1 MTTKVEVAKFL
12 SVFGFDIDT
21 AQLEK
26 FESITRGIRLST
38 VKLARDLRATN
49 KQLTDVSNKMK
60 SVNGKL
66 DSVGGKRGANSLAS
80 SYAGLSRNVNVSQSA
95 MTRLSTTLTSLDP
108 KLATLDDKVKKLT
121 NSWAAY
127 ADKVKEANGRLK
139 ETKELRNQPAA
150 PRSGGGL
157 AYGLAAGAAAS
168 RASKGSGGGAAAGL
182 LGGAVGRFAGN
193 FAPSAALAGGAV
205 SAGYAAKEVIQV
217 GREYRKMRQVL
228 LASSDSQ
235 AEFNRNLDY
244 AEKVTN
250 RLGTN
255 IIEFGSAYAK
265 TLQAAK
271 GKLTLDQT
279 EKLFEQF
286 SELMVVLGSSD
297 DDQKGIFRAMSQ
309 MFSKGK
315 IQMEEVNQMAERNVP
330 ALAML
335 TRAYKEL
342 GMTQDEFEKAQ
353 REGKLDPTKFL
364 PLFGKYAS
372 EFARNNNALNK
383 ALESSVTQQGIF
395 MNQMRKLA
403 DQIMEAG
410 LDKLLGDMFK
420 GLTNLGTA
428 LTPLVMWLVKATLGF
443 IEFTKAMVD
452 WSKEHP
458 IIAGML
464 AALIGGFFGLGKMM
478 RAGIPIAGAL
488 FSALITGLAG
498 LKIALVRT
506 GILAIFV
513 AIGEVL
519 AALYEHMNG
528 ENNWLSV
535 MINGLTIFGYKIQ
548 NVYENFLTL
557 LTAIRQGLSDSF
569 IGQFFSKMLNFDF
582 SNAFNGPSS
591 PLQPQRPAPQ
601 GSTLAQQNQ
610 AAQQLMQNK
619 GNYANQ
625 IPAPS
630 KPPIFGGFNAQYTL
644 KIENGKQVFTTTQ
657 GQKINVGGLQ
667 K

>member
-1 MTTKVEVAKFL
+1 M
-12 SVFGFDIDT
+12 
-21 AQLEK
+21 
-26 FESITRGIRLST
+26 
-38 VKLARDLRATN
+38 
-49 KQLTDVSNKMK
+49 
-60 SVNGKL
+60 
-66 DSVGGKRGANSLAS
+66 
-80 SYAGLSRNVNVSQSA
+80 
-95 MTRLSTTLTSLDP
+95 
-108 KLATLDDKVKKLT
+108 
-121 NSWAAY
+121 
-127 ADKVKEANGRLK
+127 
-139 ETKELRNQPAA
+139 
-150 PRSGGGL
+150 
-157 AYGLAAGAAAS
+157 
-168 RASKGSGGGAAAGL
+168 
-182 LGGAVGRFAGN
+182 VGRFAGN

-205 SAGYAAKEVIQV
+205 TAGYAAKELIQV

-255 IIEFGSAYAK
+255 VIEFGSAYAK

-342 GMTQDEFEKAQ
+342 GMTQEEFEKAQ

-372 EFARNNNALNK
+372 EFARNNDALNK

-410 LDKLLGDMFK
+410 LDKLLGQMFQ
-420 GLTNLGTA
+420 GLTKLGTA
-428 LTPLVMWLVKATLGF
+428 LTPLVMWLVKVTLGF
-443 IEFTKAMVD
+443 VEFTKAMID

-464 AALIGGFFGLGKMM
+464 LGLIGGFIGLGRAL
-478 RAGIPIAGAL
+478 RAGVPLALAL
-488 FSALITGLAG
+488 FSVLIRGLAG
-498 LKIALVRT
+498 LKVALIRT

-535 MINGLTIFGYKIQ
+535 TIAYLSLFGENLK
-548 NVYENFLTL
+548 NVYENFMTL
-557 LTAIRQGLSDSF
+557 MAAIRRGIGDSL
-569 IGQFFSKMLNFDF
+569 IGEFFSKLFSFDF
-582 SNAFNGPSS
+582 STAFNGPNSGQNGGS
-591 PLQPQRPAPQ
+591 PQISPV

-610 AAQQLMQNK
+610 AAENLRNNTAPYQKSL
-619 GNYANQ
+619 
-625 IPAPS
+625 PAPS
-630 KPPIFGGFNAQYTL
+630 KPAFYGSFDAKYTL
-644 KIENGKQVFTTTQ
+644 DVKSGNQIFSQTKSQT
-657 GQKINVGGLQ
+657 INLGGLQ

>member
-12 SVFGFDIDT
+12 SVFGFEIDT

-26 FESITRGIRLST
+26 FDALTRGVRAST

-49 KQLTDVSNKMK
+49 TQLTQVSSKLK
-60 SVNGKL
+60 SVNNGL
-66 DSVGGKRGANSLAS
+66 NSVNSRKGTNSLAGG
-80 SYAGLSRNVNVSQSA
+80 YASLSRNVNVAQ
-95 MTRLSTTLTSLDP
+95 TSLVRMNTTVSNIEP
-108 KLATLDDKVKKLT
+108 KLTQQAVTVANLAR
-121 NSWAAY
+121 SWGHY
-127 ADKVKEANGRLK
+127 SREVRRAN
-139 ETKELRNQPAA
+139 EDLRNRPTHVTPVRPSRAGFA
-150 PRSGGGL
+150 TG
-157 AYGLAAGAAAS
+157 AVAGAATS
-168 RASKGSGGGAAAGL
+168 GGRGGGAGAGL
-182 LGGAVGRFAGN
+182 LGGMVGRFAGN

-205 SAGYAAKEVIQV
+205 TAGYAAKELIQV

-255 IIEFGSAYAK
+255 VIEFGSAYAK

-372 EFARNNNALNK
+372 EFARNNDALNK
-383 ALESSVTQQGIF
+383 ALQSSVTQQGIF

-410 LDKLLGDMFK
+410 LDKLLGQMFQ
-420 GLTNLGTA
+420 GLTKLGTA
-428 LTPLVMWLVKATLGF
+428 LTPLVMWLVKVTLGF
-443 IEFTKAMVD
+443 VEFTKAMID

-464 AALIGGFFGLGKMM
+464 LGLIGGFIGLGKAM
-478 RAGIPIAGAL
+478 RAGVPLALAL
-488 FSALITGLAG
+488 FGVLIKGLAG
-498 LKIALVRT
+498 LKVALIRT

-513 AIGEVL
+513 AVGEVL

-535 MINGLTIFGYKIQ
+535 TIAYLSLFGENLK
-548 NVYENFLTL
+548 NVYENFMTL
-557 LTAIRQGLSDSF
+557 MAAIRRGIGDSL
-569 IGQFFSKMLNFDF
+569 IGEFFSKLFNFDF
-582 SNAFNGPSS
+582 STAFNGPNSGQNAGRPQLS
-591 PLQPQRPAPQ
+591 PV

-610 AAQQLMQNK
+610 AAENLRNNTAPYQKSLPAPAK
-619 GNYANQ
+619 PAFYGSFDAKYTLDVKSGNQ
-625 IPAPS
+625 IFSQS
-630 KPPIFGGFNAQYTL
+630 K
-644 KIENGKQVFTTTQ
+644 TQ
-657 GQKINVGGLQ
+657 TINLGGLQ

>member
-12 SVFGFDIDT
+12 SVFGFEIDT

-26 FESITRGIRLST
+26 FETLTRGVRAST

-49 KQLTDVSNKMK
+49 TQLTAVSTKLK
-60 SVNGKL
+60 SVNTSL
-66 DSVGGKRGANSLAS
+66 NSVGSRKGASSLAGG
-80 SYAGLSRNVNVSQSA
+80 YASLSRNVNVAQTSLVRA
-95 MTRLSTTLTSLDP
+95 STTLSNIEP
-108 KLATLDDKVKKLT
+108 KLSQQAITVANLARSWGHYSREVRRANEDLKNRPTNVTPVRPSRASFATGAMAG
-121 NSWAAY
+121 AAT
-127 ADKVKEANGRLK
+127 GG
-139 ETKELRNQPAA
+139 
-150 PRSGGGL
+150 RSGGG
-157 AYGLAAGAAAS
+157 AG
-168 RASKGSGGGAAAGL
+168 AGL
-182 LGGAVGRFAGN
+182 LGGIAGRFAGN

-205 SAGYAAKEVIQV
+205 TAGYAAKEVIMV

-228 LASSDSQ
+228 LASSESQ

-255 IIEFGSAYAK
+255 VIEFGTAYAK

-271 GKLTLDQT
+271 GKLDLSQT

-342 GMTQDEFEKAQ
+342 GMTQAEFEKAQ

-372 EFARNNNALNK
+372 EFARNNDALNK
-383 ALESSVTQQGIF
+383 ALQSSVTQQGIF

-410 LDKLLGDMFK
+410 LDKLLGEMFK
-420 GLTNLGTA
+420 GLTSLGTA

-443 IEFTKAMVD
+443 VAFTKAMVD

-458 IIAGML
+458 VIAGML
-464 AALIGGFFGLGKMM
+464 LGLAGGFFGLGRAL
-478 RAGIPIAGAL
+478 RAGTPLALAL
-488 FSALITGLAG
+488 FSVLIKGLAG
-498 LKIALVRT
+498 LKIALIRT

-535 MINGLTIFGYKIQ
+535 TINYLTIFGQKIE

-557 LTAIRQGLSDSF
+557 MTAIRKGIGDSV
-569 IGQFFSKMLNFDF
+569 IGEFFSKLFNFDF
-582 SNAFNGPSS
+582 GTAFNGPKT
-591 PLQPQRPAPQ
+591 PPNQMQAPA
-601 GSTLAQQNQ
+601 GSTIAQQNQ
-610 AAQQLMQNK
+610 AAQNLRNNTAPYNSQMPQPQK
-619 GNYANQ
+619 
-625 IPAPS
+625 PA
-630 KPPIFGGFNAQYTL
+630 IFGGFNAQYTL
-644 KIENGKQVFTTTQ
+644 RVENGKQVFTTTQ